1 MSKIL
6 LIDDDTNLR
15 ETIEE
20 FLLYQ
25 QFEVVCASN
34 GQEALDALDNWT
46 PDVILC
52 DILMPIMDGPTFH
65 DIIKNNTLLSAIPFI
80 FLSAKKEE
88 NLMRKCFL
96 QGADDFLSKPF
107 QINDL
112 LKIIEVKSER
122 FKKIKNSYPNL
133 FIGQRNI
140 LVREVNTPLNGILG
154 FVDVLLEK
162 EEYFTQNDSHEFLKA
177 IKSSSVRL
185 NRTLQNIFLYQ
196 NVIANDFYFNQNEHC
211 SISLLIPK
219 VLGDLESLHIG
230 SMKRIKL
237 NLKKGTLAVD
247 KQNLIFILFEVI
259 DNALKFSNGRS
270 IQVLGSKYNDEFY
283 EIIIKD
289 QGIGFTENELSLIAA
304 GKQFHRDKQEQQGLG
319 LGLYLSRYIVKKLK
333 GLFSITSEKDI
344 GTIIKIYLPTYE
356 KKYRNKLELIKNTAI

>member
-20 FLLYQ
+20 FLTFE
-25 QFEVVCASN
+25 QFEVVTASN
-34 GQEALDALDNWT
+34 GQEALDAMDNWT

-52 DILMPIMDGPTFH
+52 DILMPIMDGPEFH
-65 DIIKNNTLLSAIPFI
+65 DIIKNDTLLSAIPFI

-88 NLMRKCFL
+88 DLMRKCFL

-107 QINDL
+107 QIRDL

-133 FIGQRNI
+133 FIGQGNF
-140 LVREVNTPLNGILG
+140 LMHEVNTPLNGIIG
-154 FVDVLLEK
+154 FVNVLLEK

-196 NVIANDFYFNQNEHC
+196 NVIANDFYFDQNKHC
-211 SISLLIPK
+211 SITLLIPQ
-219 VLGDLESLHIG
+219 VLDDLASLHDN
-230 SMKRIKL
+230 STKRIKL
-237 NLKKGTLAVD
+237 SLKKGRLALD
-247 KQNLIFILFEVI
+247 KQHLILVLSEVI

-270 IQVLGSKYNDEFY
+270 IQVLGSNYNDEFY
-283 EIIIKD
+283 EINIKD
-289 QGIGFTENELSLIAA
+289 QGIGFTENELSQIAA

-319 LGLYLSRYIVKKLK
+319 LGLYLSRYIVKKLN

-344 GTIIKIYLPTYE
+344 GTMIKIYLPTCT
-356 KKYRNKLELIKNTAI
+356 KKMSSKIEFNINNTV